1 MRYVVVV
8 KEIKEVYHQIEVEL
22 DDDVLPDDIMCEID
36 IGAFDDVEEVA
47 DYIDEI
53 APVCSVDECCE
64 EVSKGFSCEHIF
76 EYE

>member
-1 MRYVVVV
+1 MRHVIVV
-8 KEIKEVYHQIEVEL
+8 KEIKEVYHQIEVDL
-22 DDDVLPDDIMCEID
+22 DDDAAPDDIMCEID
-36 IGAFDDVEEVA
+36 ICAFDDIEDVA

-53 APVCSVDECCE
+53 APVYSVEESCE